1 MRKLFILS
9 VLAVISTCAMAQQ
22 EFGDTS
28 KNWMYRS
35 LGLKDGDWQLKILKK
50 MDAQQYTPSHDAD
63 LGKIISDQSGK
74 NPVDKVTV
82 PRVAFAETY
91 RSAGTKSPSSVR
103 HTVIFDSRGTSHLIT
118 TVRL

>member
-9 VLAVISTCAMAQQ
+9 VLAVISTCVAAQKPA
-22 EFGDTS
+22 E
-28 KNWMYRS
+28 K
-35 LGLKDGDWQLKILKK
+35 KDWVDRILKK
-50 MDAQQYTPSHDAD
+50 METTNPYNSTPYYDKD
-63 LGKIISDQSGK
+63 LGKVISDQSGK

>member
-28 KNWMYRS
+28 KRWMHRLLDIKEGS
-35 LGLKDGDWQLKILKK
+35 FTSNMLKK
-50 MDAQQYTPSHDAD
+50 MDAQQYTPSYDAD
-63 LGKIISDQSGK
+63 LGKVISDQTGK